1 MMEQQTQLR
10 PVSPSRGKVYSILS
24 SLVAMIRYN
33 AKLVFANK
41 FIYFLIAAVVIF
53 LLVVIIYAV
62 NEEIPPG
69 AEAVYYFLMVPGV
82 LLIFYPSAYSIQS
95 DVDAGMLETL
105 FGIPNYRYKIWL
117 VRALVQYLTVAGL
130 LALLALFCRAMI
142 ADFNILSMLFQLMF
156 PLVFL
161 GSLAFAIATMVR
173 SGNATAAVMVGILL
187 FFWTAAEPLSGSR
200 WNLFHNPF
208 SLKENLDA
216 LVWAQTT
223 LYNRAYL
230 AVGSILCA
238 MYALLRLQNREK
250 FI

>member
-1 MMEQQTQLR
+1 MLDEKMR
-10 PVSPSRGKVYSILS
+10 VRDDAPARGGLLSILS
-24 SLVAMIRYN
+24 SLAAAARYN

-53 LLVVIIYAV
+53 LLVVIIYAAS
-62 NEEIPPG
+62 EEIPPG
-69 AEAVYYFLMVPGV
+69 AEAVYYFLLVPGV
-82 LLIFYPSAYSIQS
+82 LLIFYPSTYSIQS

-117 VRALVQYLTVAGL
+117 VRVLVQYLTVAAL
-130 LALLALFCRAMI
+130 LALLALFCRAVL
-142 ADFNILSMLFQLMF
+142 ADFNIISMVFQLMF
-156 PLVFL
+156 PIVFL
-161 GSLAFAIATMVR
+161 GSLAFAIATTVR
-173 SGNATAAVMVGILL
+173 SGNATAAVMVGIGL
-187 FFWTAAEPLSGSR
+187 FFWIAAEPLSGSR

-208 SLKENLDA
+208 SLKEDLDA

-230 AVGSILCA
+230 AVGSILCI
-238 MYALLRLQNREK
+238 MYALLKLQRREK